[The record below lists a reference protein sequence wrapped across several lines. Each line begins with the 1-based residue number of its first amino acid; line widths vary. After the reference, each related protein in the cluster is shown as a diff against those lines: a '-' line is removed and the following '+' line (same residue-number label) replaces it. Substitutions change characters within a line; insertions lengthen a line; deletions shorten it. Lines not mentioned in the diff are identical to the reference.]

1 MFKTEKEFKKKK
13 KRKIYFG
20 RFKEVARGSWR
31 VVEID
36 ATTSCTHDAGWV
48 LFVALSCHPVY
59 MSLHFQER
67 QAERGGKKEDAVT
80 DKLCVLF
87 VFFSTPVLSLSLTYA
102 IEHCKQRGGDGK
114 TKTRTLPAIRR
125 ALPPVSRYYEDEYK
139 KRKENEWSH

>member
-1 MFKTEKEFKKKK
+1 LSGKKNFK
-13 KRKIYFG
+13 KRKKEKYILEVN
-20 RFKEVARGSWR
+20 KEVARGSWR

-80 DKLCVLF
+80 RQAVRVVRFLF
-87 VFFSTPVLSLSLTYA
+87 HSRTFSFA
-102 IEHCKQRGGDGK
+102 D
-114 TKTRTLPAIRR
+114 IR
-125 ALPPVSRYYEDEYK
+125 Y
-139 KRKENEWSH
+139 